1 MGNSEWG
8 IRNKQTTFEIPDM
21 DSLVTSQ
28 QHSSLKL
35 QSVAEREAALLAPY
49 AMHSADSAGREHAE
63 PTHPYRGPF
72 QRDANRIVH
81 SAAFRRLGHKT
92 QVFTGELGDYHRTRL
107 THTMEVA
114 GIARNIGRALRLNE
128 DLIEALALL
137 HDIGHPPFGHAGE
150 DALDECLNNHGGFS
164 HNGHAL
170 RIVELLEH
178 RYHTYPG
185 LNLSAEVLEGQR
197 CRIDKQAAGPSPL
210 LEVQVVD
217 AADSIAYNAHDAD
230 DALELK
236 LLTLDQLGEIPLWQ
250 EATGRA
256 KDRYPNLDPARLR
269 PAVVHE
275 LIDWQAGDVLSHASK
290 LIESRG
296 IDNIRTVRQSPA
308 VLVPHEAMAGQKAE
322 LESFLYDRVYRH
334 EDVLQ
339 MRTGAQNVLRR
350 LFDRY
355 VDEPELMPAS
365 CRDRIEQIGRQRC
378 AGDYLACM
386 TDRYVERERAR
397 VLGGE

>member
-1 MGNSEWG
+1 
-8 IRNKQTTFEIPDM
+8 
-21 DSLVTSQ
+21 VTSQ
-28 QHSSLKL
+28 QHRSLNL
-35 QSVAEREAALLAPY
+35 QSVAEREDALLAPY
-49 AMHSADSAGREHAE
+49 AMRSADAAGRQHAE

-150 DALDECLNNHGGFS
+150 DALDECLKHHGGFS

-197 CRIDKQAAGPSPL
+197 SRIDKLAAGPSPL

-217 AADSIAYNAHDAD
+217 AADSIAYDAHDAD
-230 DALELK
+230 DALELE
-236 LLTLDQLGEIPLWQ
+236 LLTLEQLGEIPLWR
-250 EATGRA
+250 EATQRA
-256 KDRYPNLDPARLR
+256 KDRYRNLDPQRLR

-275 LIDWQAGDVLSHASK
+275 LIDWQAGDLLASASK
-290 LIESRG
+290 RIENHG
-296 IDNIRTVRQSPA
+296 IADVRTVRQSPT
-308 VLVPHEAMAGQKAE
+308 VLVPHETMARQKAE

-334 EDVLQ
+334 DDVLR
-339 MRTGAQNVLRR
+339 MRSGAQDVLRR
-350 LFDRY
+350 LFDRF
-355 VDEPELMPAS
+355 VAQPDLMPAS
-365 CRDRIEQIGRQRC
+365 YHARIEQVGRQRC
-378 AGDYLACM
+378 AGDYLAGM
-386 TDRYVERERAR
+386 TDRFVERERER
-397 VLGGE
+397 VLSVRL

>member
-1 MGNSEWG
+1 M
-8 IRNKQTTFEIPDM
+8 
-21 DSLVTSQ
+21 TSQ
-28 QHSSLKL
+28 QPSSLEL

-49 AMHSADSAGREHAE
+49 AMHSADSAGREHDE
-63 PTHPYRGPF
+63 PTHAYRGPF

-114 GIARNIGRALRLNE
+114 GIARNIGRALRLSE

-150 DALDECLNNHGGFS
+150 DALDECLAQHGGFS
-164 HNGHAL
+164 HNRHAL

-197 CRIDKQAAGPSPL
+197 SRVDKHAGGPSPL

-217 AADSIAYNAHDAD
+217 AADSIAYDAHDAD

-236 LLTLDQLGEIPLWQ
+236 LLTLEQLSEIPLWREAAKRAQ
-250 EATGRA
+250 EC
-256 KDRYPNLDPARLR
+256 YPSLDPARLR
-269 PAVVHE
+269 LAVVHE
-275 LIDWQAGDVLSHASK
+275 LIDWQVGDLLSSASK
-290 LIESRG
+290 LIESHSIVDTRAA
-296 IDNIRTVRQSPA
+296 RQSPP
-308 VLVPHEAMAGQKAE
+308 VIVPHEVMARHKAE
-322 LESFLYDRVYRH
+322 LESLLYDRVYRH
-334 EDVLQ
+334 QDVLR
-339 MRTGAQNVLRR
+339 MRAGAQDVLRR

-355 VDEPELMPAS
+355 VAEPELMPAS
-365 CRDRIEQIGRQRC
+365 YRERIEQVG
-378 AGDYLACM
+378 
-386 TDRYVERERAR
+386 VERSQAIVQPRPQAR
-397 VLGGE
+397 LADDDAAGVHLQAPGSVCGRVGLK